1 MSRELAP
8 VALAWLEAIVDP
20 RIALA
25 PSEVEEPARSEL
37 DQAGLLEEAA
47 ATQARALATDAAR
60 ARPVE
65 WARAALTQGELLD
78 AFTAHCDGDLDDVE
92 VVERTAASL
101 VARWRSETSRV
112 ELRNGFVAVERLVGD
127 DPTLLIGDTEEQR
140 AGLLQRFLDTPDLR
154 TRVAIFDPLRLEKI
168 GIVRSSVFVYFEWFL
183 RDAYGVKVL
192 PSPEFTQGLIDRGV
206 ISLGMG

>member
-1 MSRELAP
+1 MSAELAP
-8 VALAWLEAIVDP
+8 VAFTWLEAVVDP

-25 PSEVEEPARSEL
+25 PSEVEEPVRSEL

-47 ATQARALATDAAR
+47 AAEARALVTGAAR
-60 ARPVE
+60 TRPVE

-78 AFTAHCDGDLDDVE
+78 AFTGHCDGELDDVE
-92 VVERTAASL
+92 VVESTPVSL
-101 VARWRSETSRV
+101 VARWRSETSRL
-112 ELRNGFVAVERLVGD
+112 ELRNGFVGVERLVGD

-140 AGLLQRFLDTPDLR
+140 AGLLELFLDTPDLR
-154 TRVAIFDPLRLEKI
+154 TRVGIFDPLRLEKI
-168 GIVRSSVFVYFEWFL
+168 GIVRSSIFVYFEWFL
-183 RDAYGVKVL
+183 RDAYSVKVL